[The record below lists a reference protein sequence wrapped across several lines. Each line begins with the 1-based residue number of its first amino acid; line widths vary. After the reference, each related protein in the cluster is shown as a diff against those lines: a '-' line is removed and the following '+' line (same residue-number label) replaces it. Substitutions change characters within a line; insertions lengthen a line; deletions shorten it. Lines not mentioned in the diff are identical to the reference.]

1 MSNNVYAKLRNFL
14 LNAEEKTI
22 TAGSV
27 IYQVVGENPWIS
39 KDELKSIIEF
49 AVDLVEDQID
59 QGSKRYESL
68 HKVLSEFEISYR
80 SVCSLLAIGAI
91 KTNKE
96 KPLTPQQII
105 KNINELKGKLKN
117 YKKSPLHKRLLLEVE
132 KAPLTTLNWK
142 KPLASQVISDS
153 SEMVQQLPQD
163 LYNIFM
169 TDSSAENVRHD
180 VEIAEIKA
188 EVVKL
193 RDDNERSNQVTFPL
207 SC

>member
-14 LNAEEKTI
+14 LNAKEETI

-49 AVDLVEDQID
+49 A
-59 QGSKRYESL
+59 
-68 HKVLSEFEISYR
+68 FEISYR

-132 KAPLTTLNWK
+132 KV
-142 KPLASQVISDS
+142 S
-153 SEMVQQLPQD
+153 
-163 LYNIFM
+163 
-169 TDSSAENVRHD
+169 HD
-180 VEIAEIKA
+180 IKL
-188 EVVKL
+188 E
-193 RDDNERSNQVTFPL
+193 ETIG
-207 SC
+207 